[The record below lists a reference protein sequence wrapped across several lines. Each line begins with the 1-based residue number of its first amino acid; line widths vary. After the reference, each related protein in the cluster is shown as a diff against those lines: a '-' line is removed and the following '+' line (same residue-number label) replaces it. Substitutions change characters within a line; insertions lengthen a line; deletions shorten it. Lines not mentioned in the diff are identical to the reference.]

1 MSMPFDPARL
11 SARERTVLRLVVE
24 RYVQTAAPVGSKAL
38 AGSDVLPISPA
49 SIRSTLASLERAGFL
64 GHPHTSAGRIPTP
77 AGYRLFV
84 DELMTPAGLGAAE
97 RRILRD
103 GLDPITGDPE
113 TLGRET
119 SRLLGRLSH
128 LLGVVLSPKLARG
141 TLERIDLV
149 PLSSTRVMLV
159 LAVRGGLVRT
169 IIAETDAALPE
180 RGLDHV
186 VGRLNERL
194 AGLPLDEV
202 RRTAAER
209 VRDLDAEDTTG
220 AVRLVLRE
228 APQLFAE
235 EGRRAVLGGANRLAA
250 QPEFQAPEEMRA
262 LLDLIEHDQVVV
274 HLLESANAREHT
286 GGASPP
292 RPGGERAVVLIG
304 QELADEA
311 EGAGSD
317 LASYSVVTAAYEREG
332 TRGAV
337 GVIGPVRMDYARASA
352 LVEHVAVLLSRAG

>member
-1 MSMPFDPARL
+1 MPFDADRL
-11 SARERTVLRLVVE
+11 SPRERTVLRLVVE
-24 RYVQTAAPVGSKAL
+24 HYVRTASPVGSKTL
-38 AGSDVLPISPA
+38 AGTEALPLSPA
-49 SIRSTLASLERAGFL
+49 SVRSTLAALERAGFL

-84 DELMTPAGLGAAE
+84 DELMTPTGLDAAE
-97 RRILRD
+97 RRLIRD
-103 GLDPITGDPE
+103 GLDQLSGDPE

-159 LAVRGGLVRT
+159 LAVKGGLVRT
-169 IIAETDAALPE
+169 IIAETDAALPD
-180 RGLDHV
+180 RGLDRV
-186 VGRLNERL
+186 VSRLNERL
-194 AGLPLDEV
+194 AGLPLEEV

-209 VRDLDAEDTTG
+209 VADLDAEDSTG

-235 EGRRAVLGGANRLAA
+235 EGRRAVLGGATRLAA

-274 HLLESANAREHT
+274 HLLESANAREPA
-286 GGASPP
+286 GD
-292 RPGGERAVVLIG
+292 ERAVVLIG
-304 QELADEA
+304 QELSEGDES
-311 EGAGSD
+311 SD
-317 LASYSVVTAAYEREG
+317 LASYSVVTAPYEREG

-352 LVEHVAVLLSRAG
+352 LVEHVAVLLSRVG

>member
-1 MSMPFDPARL
+1 MTFDPSRL

-24 RYVQTAAPVGSKAL
+24 QYVQTAAPVGSKTL
-38 AGSDVLPISPA
+38 AASGVLPLSSA
-49 SIRSTLASLERAGFL
+49 SIRATLAALERAGFL

-97 RRILRD
+97 RRLLRD
-103 GLDPITGDPE
+103 GLDQLTGDAE
-113 TLGRET
+113 MLGRET
-119 SRLLGRLSH
+119 SRMLGRLSH

-169 IIAETDAALPE
+169 IIAETDAALPD
-180 RGLDHV
+180 RGLDRV
-186 VGRLNERL
+186 VSRLNERL
-194 AGLPLDEV
+194 AGLPLDEI

-209 VRDLDAEDTTG
+209 VADLGADDTTG

-228 APQLFAE
+228 APQLFSE
-235 EGRRAVLGGANRLAA
+235 EGRRATLGGAHQLAA
-250 QPEFQAPEEMRA
+250 QPEFQAPEELRA
-262 LLDLIEHDQVVV
+262 LLDLIEQDQVVV
-274 HLLESANAREHT
+274 HLLESANARGT
-286 GGASPP
+286 AGD
-292 RPGGERAVVLIG
+292 ERAVVLIG

-311 EGAGSD
+311 DGSETTSD

>member
-1 MSMPFDPARL
+1 MPFDADRL
-11 SARERTVLRLVVE
+11 SDRERTVLRLVVE
-24 RYVQTAAPVGSKAL
+24 QYVQTAAPVGSKAL
-38 AGSDVLPISPA
+38 SGTDALPLSPA
-49 SIRSTLASLERAGFL
+49 SIRNTLAALERAGLL
-64 GHPHTSAGRIPTP
+64 GHPHTSAGRVPTP

-84 DELMTPAGLGAAE
+84 DELMRPAGLDAAE
-97 RRILRD
+97 RQIIRT
-103 GLDPITGDPE
+103 GLEQLSGDPDL
-113 TLGRET
+113 LGRET

-159 LAVRGGLVRT
+159 LAVKGGLVRT

-180 RGLDHV
+180 RGLDRV

-194 AGLPLDEV
+194 AGLPLDEI

-209 VRDLDAEDTTG
+209 VRDLDAEDATG

-228 APQLFAE
+228 APQLFTDE
-235 EGRRAVLGGANRLAA
+235 DRRAVLGGATGLAA
-250 QPEFQAPEEMRA
+250 QPEFQAPEELRA

-274 HLLESANAREHT
+274 HLLESANARDLA
-286 GGASPP
+286 GGDSLP
-292 RPGGERAVVLIG
+292 RSSEERAVVLIG
-304 QELADEA
+304 QELAGEA
-311 EGAGSD
+311 EGGGSD
-317 LASYSVVTAAYEREG
+317 LASYSVVTAPYERQG

-352 LVEHVAVLLSRAG
+352 LVEHVATLLSRAG

>member
-1 MSMPFDPARL
+1 MPFDADRL
-11 SARERTVLRLVVE
+11 SERERTVLRLVVE
-24 RYVQTAAPVGSKAL
+24 RYVQTAAPVGSKTLAETDAL
-38 AGSDVLPISPA
+38 SISPA
-49 SIRSTLASLERAGFL
+49 SIRNTLASLEKAGLL

-84 DELMTPAGLGAAE
+84 DELMRPADLGAAE
-97 RRILRD
+97 RQMIRT
-103 GLDPITGDPE
+103 GLEQLSGDPDL
-113 TLGRET
+113 LGRET

-149 PLSSTRVMLV
+149 PLSSTRAMLV
-159 LAVRGGLVRT
+159 LAVKGGLVRT

-186 VGRLNERL
+186 VRRLNERL
-194 AGLPLDEV
+194 AGLPLDEI

-209 VRDLDAEDTTG
+209 VRDLDAEDATG

-228 APQLFAE
+228 APQLFADE
-235 EGRRAVLGGANRLAA
+235 DRRAVLGGATGLAS

-274 HLLESANAREHT
+274 HLLESANAREV
-286 GGASPP
+286 AAD
-292 RPGGERAVVLIG
+292 ERAVVLIG
-304 QELADEA
+304 QELSEEAD
-311 EGAGSD
+311 GVGGD
-317 LASYSVVTAAYEREG
+317 LAGYSVVTAPYERQG
-332 TRGAV
+332 TRGAI